1 MKVQFIVPVQ
11 NKCHLKA
18 LSKTKK
24 KVRWVLI
31 LFQCTVS
38 LAKISGCVYLMGQ
51 RIVLQTCRLGKH
63 RPLSK
68 VSKDGLVQVGEEVES
83 EKLEE
88 LNVDE
93 WLNGQW
99 AGQQHS
105 DNISKLK
112 LYAYA
117 LKQQL
122 GEDKEDDY
130 F

>member
-1 MKVQFIVPVQ
+1 MREP
-11 NKCHLKA
+11 L
-18 LSKTKK
+18 L
-24 KVRWVLI
+24 
-31 LFQCTVS
+31 
-38 LAKISGCVYLMGQ
+38 
-51 RIVLQTCRLGKH
+51 LQTCRLGKH

-68 VSKDGLVQVGEEVES
+68 VSKEGLVQVGEEVEP

-88 LNVDE
+88 LNVDQ
-93 WLNGQW
+93 WLSGQW

-105 DNISKLK
+105 DNINKLK

-122 GEDKEDDY
+122 GKNKETAETYSLYKILIHY